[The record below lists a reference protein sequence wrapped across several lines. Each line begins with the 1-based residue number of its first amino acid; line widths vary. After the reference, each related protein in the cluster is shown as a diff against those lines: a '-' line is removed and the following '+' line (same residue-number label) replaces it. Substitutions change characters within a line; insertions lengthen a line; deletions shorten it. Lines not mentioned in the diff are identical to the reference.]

1 MTAAE
6 ILRSAQPPS
15 DDGLIEKAIA
25 ELESK
30 LFEWTDALK
39 NANSQLRS
47 AFAVKPAA
55 RPSSVLYEGIASL
68 PAAAAAAHMP
78 TPPPPPEW
86 MTSPAAEE
94 PPAWNAAP
102 EPPAPPAWSPPAAPS
117 TPAAAGWAPAQ
128 PAGAPAWSPSPSALG
143 SGASSGSEWPQPQQP
158 SQFGGHGIS
167 GGPQQQQPG
176 SMAWPTAPGGSW
188 PEQPASPT
196 GALQWPTWNPTDTS
210 GGSEAPKKSSV
221 RASRAPK
228 AVRPALTEGPSP
240 EERAQ
245 KAAAEEQLLS
255 GLEDAIARR
264 VRLLRRLDPD
274 TAIEK
279 LIEKARQGH
288 AEAMAAQPPQSR
300 QPPGDKSSSW
310 WRRK

>member
-25 ELESK
+25 ELDVK

-39 NANSQLRS
+39 SAHAQLRT
-47 AFAVKPAA
+47 AFAVKPSSA
-55 RPSSVLYEGIASL
+55 RPSQVLYEGVAASAAPTAPPAMSAL
-68 PAAAAAAHMP
+68 PASSSSLSAAAAAAHMP
-78 TPPPPPEW
+78 TPPTPPQW
-86 MTSPAAEE
+86 STSPVVEE
-94 PPAWNAAP
+94 TPAWAGAQS
-102 EPPAPPAWSPPAAPS
+102 ATPAWSPP
-117 TPAAAGWAPAQ
+117 PA
-128 PAGAPAWSPSPSALG
+128 APAWNPSAP
-143 SGASSGSEWPQPQQP
+143 SASHDAQGAEWAQPQNP

-167 GGPQQQQPG
+167 SSPQQPAG
-176 SMAWPTAPGGSW
+176 SMAWPTAPSGNW
-188 PEQPASPT
+188 PESPQQPSS
-196 GALQWPTWNPTDTS
+196 GSQQWPTWNPTDTS
-210 GGSEAPKKSSV
+210 QSSPKKSSV

-228 AVRPALTEGPSP
+228 AVRQTLTEGPTP
-240 EERAQ
+240 EERAPR
-245 KAAAEEQLLS
+245 AAAEEALLS

-279 LIEKARQGH
+279 LIDKARQGH
-288 AEAMAAQPPQSR
+288 AEAMAAQPQ
-300 QPPGDKSSSW
+300 QTKDDKSSW